1 MDNDTSI
8 LGLIVE
14 VHKSKP
20 TLIPFTTE
28 EQINYT
34 YKDFVQAV
42 DEVCYTRLGC
52 SVHDLPDYPL
62 REDWEECEDSLAYVA
77 PEDVEHRKNVFRDHV
92 SYTCNDLECENLND
106 YDPIWI

>member
-1 MDNDTSI
+1 MMFIRFMNT
-8 LGLIVE
+8 
-14 VHKSKP
+14 
-20 TLIPFTTE
+20 
-28 EQINYT
+28 NYT

-62 REDWEECEDSLAYVA
+62 REDWEECEDSLAYIA

-106 YDPIWI
+106 YNPVWM